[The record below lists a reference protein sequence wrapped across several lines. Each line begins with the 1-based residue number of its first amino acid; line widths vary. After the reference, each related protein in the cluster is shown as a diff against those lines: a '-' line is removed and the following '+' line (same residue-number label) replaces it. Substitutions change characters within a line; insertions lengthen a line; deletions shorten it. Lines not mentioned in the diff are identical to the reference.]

1 MQQYDPS
8 DYGYCPHCMSNP
20 HKARCPEASEPEHI
34 DYCALC
40 DNPIKRG
47 ETVYIVAEEYY
58 HKDCFDDEYCFEY

>member
-1 MQQYDPS
+1 
-8 DYGYCPHCMSNP
+8 MSNP
-20 HKARCPEASEPEHI
+20 HKARCPDASEPEHI